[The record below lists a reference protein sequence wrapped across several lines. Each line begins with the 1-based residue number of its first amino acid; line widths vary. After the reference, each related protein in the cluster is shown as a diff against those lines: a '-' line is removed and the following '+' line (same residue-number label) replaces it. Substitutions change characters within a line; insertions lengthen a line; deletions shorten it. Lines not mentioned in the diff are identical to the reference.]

1 MNFAITNAIVNGTG
15 VGQPQGLMGAG
26 CKVTV
31 SKEGRRPSNTV
42 LPANILKMWGR
53 CLGDWRTNAVWLIN
67 QDVEQQLQQFVMG
80 GTTAATPVYLPPGG
94 LSGALRDLMGRP
106 VITTEACKALSTEGD
121 IILTDLKQ
129 YLSVVKTGG
138 VQQEVS
144 IHLWFDQDIVAF
156 KFTTRSA
163 GSPGGT
169 RDHPPERLSHP
180 LFDRHPADPLTRGRN

>member
-1 MNFAITNAIVNGTG
+1 
-15 VGQPQGLMGAG
+15 
-26 CKVTV
+26 
-31 SKEGRRPSNTV
+31 V

-94 LSGALRDLMGRP
+94 LSGAPYATLMGRP

-156 KFTTRSA
+156 KFTTRVGGQPWWNSA
-163 GSPGGT
+163 ITRLNGSATLSSIVTLQT
-169 RDHPPERLSHP
+169 R
-180 LFDRHPADPLTRGRN
+180 